1 MTIYPSELRIGNKL
15 NYFIEES
22 GCYEETTIDWHD
34 IKWISED
41 IEGFNDRH
49 KAIRLT
55 DEILLYNGFYRS
67 MFGRLLFDFNPEDKG
82 NYLCFSK
89 DLKFL
94 EIVST
99 GSDGSETST
108 IIECLHLHTLQ
119 NLVRLLT
126 DDIILG

>member
-1 MTIYPSELRIGNKL
+1 MIYPSELRIGNKL

-22 GCYEETTIDWHD
+22 GQWEETTIDWQD
-34 IKWISED
+34 LKWISED
-41 IEGFNDRH
+41 IEGFNNKH
-49 KAIRLT
+49 KGIRLT
-55 DEILLYNGFYRS
+55 DEILLKNGFYRS
-67 MFGRLLFDFNPEDKG
+67 MSGRLLFDFNPEDKG

-99 GSDGSETST
+99 YEDIETST
-108 IIECLHLHTLQ
+108 VVECMYLHTLQ

-126 DDIILG
+126 GDIVLG

>member
-15 NYFIEES
+15 NYFIEEL
-22 GCYEETTIDWHD
+22 GCYKETTIDWQD

-49 KAIRLT
+49 KGIRLT
-55 DEILLYNGFYRS
+55 DEILLNNGFYRIG
-67 MFGRLLFDFNPEDKG
+67 GRLLFDFNPEDKG

-89 DLKFL
+89 DLKLL

-99 GSDGSETST
+99 VDDIETST
-108 IIECLHLHTLQ
+108 TIECMHFHTLQ
-119 NLVRLLT
+119 NLIRLLT
-126 DDIILG
+126 DDIVLG